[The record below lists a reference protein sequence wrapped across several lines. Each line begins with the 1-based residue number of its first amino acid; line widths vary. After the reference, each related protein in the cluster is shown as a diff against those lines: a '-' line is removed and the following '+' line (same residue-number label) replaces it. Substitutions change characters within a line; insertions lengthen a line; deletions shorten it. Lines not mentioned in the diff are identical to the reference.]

1 MKQKHVHVL
10 DLAKMDGDGEFPCPE
25 CGTTISPD
33 DCSEESYSIL
43 EIKIN
48 LEGLEEVIIKCN
60 RCASQLHLTGFS
72 LLLNLPDA
80 SYEKNKGKKEENL
93 CYIAHV

>member
-1 MKQKHVHVL
+1 MKQKHAHVL
-10 DLAKMDGDGEFPCPE
+10 DLAEMDGDGEFLCPE
-25 CGTTISPD
+25 CGTTISPE

-48 LEGLEEVIIKCN
+48 LGGLEEVIIRCN

-72 LLLNLPDA
+72 LLQNLPDV